1 MGSNEGVANNSR
13 RTRLY
18 SIVASSIMTHQS
30 YMKNMETRAKFLS
43 DELHRIRIV
52 YTPKHASWLNQ
63 IEILFGTLSK
73 RLLKRLSAISTEE
86 LKCKIMAFIDY
97 YNETM
102 AKVYKWTYNGRPLI
116 A

>member
-1 MGSNEGVANNSR
+1 MILALKVSPVSLKTWRQGPNSYQMSCIEYV
-13 RTRLY
+13 L
-18 SIVASSIMTHQS
+18 
-30 YMKNMETRAKFLS
+30 
-43 DELHRIRIV
+43 
-52 YTPKHASWLNQ
+52 YTPQSMPRGLTKLK
-63 IEILFGTLSK
+63 FGLGPYQK
-73 RLLKRLSAISTEE
+73 RLLKRLSAILTEE

>member
-1 MGSNEGVANNSR
+1 MEIVNVIFLQFQKLDSSVAWTSGI
-13 RTRLY
+13 L
-18 SIVASSIMTHQS
+18 
-30 YMKNMETRAKFLS
+30 KNMETRAKFLS

-63 IEILFGTLSK
+63 IEIWFGTLSK
-73 RLLKRLSAISTEE
+73 RLLKRLSAIS
-86 LKCKIMAFIDY
+86 FIDY

>member
-63 IEILFGTLSK
+63 IEIWFGTLSK
-73 RLLKRLSAISTEE
+73 RLLKRLSAIS
-86 LKCKIMAFIDY
+86 FIDY